1 MVDKF
6 QENEPLE
13 NRKAPA
19 AIQQR
24 ITVGDVHITYIAIS
38 CFFFGITSIF
48 LGFSIEASTIFCIS
62 TIFS

>member
-1 MVDKF
+1 MVDKY

-13 NRKAPA
+13 NKKAPT

-38 CFFFGITSIF
+38 CFFFGVVF
-48 LGFSIEASTIFCIS
+48 
-62 TIFS
+62 